1 MLDNLFDLSFQ
12 TRILVY
18 GLVISL
24 LAGVYMFSF
33 HWPLSAQI
41 EKDQNTISQ
50 LRTEKQN
57 LQAEVAK
64 GEAIQD
70 QIAETEALFNEVTAQ
85 LPEQKEIPELL
96 RQVSN
101 LGKDSGLEV
110 RLFRQQPEVKKTLHA
125 EVPVEMAIKGGYHQ
139 IALFFDKVRHLDRIV
154 NIANI
159 SIKNPQPQV
168 GGRAQVESSFFAT
181 TYRFLSEDERKQV
194 EEEQKKKEKGKK

>member
-1 MLDNLFDLSFQ
+1 MLDNLFDLSLQ